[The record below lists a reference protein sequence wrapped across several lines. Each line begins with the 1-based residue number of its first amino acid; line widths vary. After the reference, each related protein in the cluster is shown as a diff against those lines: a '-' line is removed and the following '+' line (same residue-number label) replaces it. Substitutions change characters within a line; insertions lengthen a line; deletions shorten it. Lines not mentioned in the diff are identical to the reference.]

1 MNASSW
7 AEANSNRLF
16 FNVFCGQVRTVDADN
31 CAGHDRGDFGGA
43 GLG

>member
-1 MNASSW
+1 MNASSR

-16 FNVFCGQVRTVDADN
+16 FNVFFRHVRTVDADN

-43 GLG
+43 GFG